1 MALVNSISMISEVLT
16 MPNNIQMSKLARRPK
31 MRFLVNSLILLK
43 ITSMTSK
50 ETQTQEMEELTI
62 QNGANITIM
71 FL

>member
-50 ETQTQEMEELTI
+50 ETQTQEMEKLTI
-62 QNGANITIM
+62 QNGANITTM